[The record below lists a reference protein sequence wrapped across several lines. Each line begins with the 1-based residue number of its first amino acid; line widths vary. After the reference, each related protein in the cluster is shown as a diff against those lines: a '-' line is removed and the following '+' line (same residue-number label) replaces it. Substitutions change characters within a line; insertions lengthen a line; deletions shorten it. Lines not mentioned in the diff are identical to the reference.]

1 VCQLCGKTK
10 EQNKEKLS
18 IHHIDYNKDNC
29 DPKNLISLC
38 GSCHVKTNFTRDY
51 WEELLQY
58 CSEKVTKIMID
69 RIRKLK
75 NISHF
80 PINVEHSDGL
90 ITSVPPLGILEN
102 VKITNLDEVRSE
114 AVVTMDLAEVKEP
127 SRKTRING

>member
-1 VCQLCGKTK
+1 
-10 EQNKEKLS
+10 
-18 IHHIDYNKDNC
+18 
-29 DPKNLISLC
+29 
-38 GSCHVKTNFTRDY
+38 
-51 WEELLQY
+51 
-58 CSEKVTKIMID
+58 MID

-80 PINVEHSDGL
+80 PINVVHSDGL

-127 SRKTRING
+127 SNKTRING